1 MTKSKT
7 DTKALEQA
15 DGKTEAP
22 SFENLTPRQQAHTM
36 AVEAFDTITHLFAA
50 DDFNVK
56 GIAGYFFCYGA
67 DQQLTYSTTR
77 LNQLEHDI
85 QVWEDDE
92 ARDNA
97 SPTLEKK
104 RLYAKREHEN
114 AERLRRMVA
123 AAREAYFVGTG
134 EHWDPKP
141 KAEETKPKTEEE
153 RIAEIMARR
162 AR

>member
-1 MTKSKT
+1 
-7 DTKALEQA
+7 
-15 DGKTEAP
+15 
-22 SFENLTPRQQAHTM
+22 M

-67 DQQLTYSTTR
+67 EQQLTYSTNR
-77 LNQLEHDI
+77 LNKLEHEI
-85 QVWEDDE
+85 QVWEEDN
-92 ARDNA
+92 ARDTA
-97 SPTLEKK
+97 SPAMEKK
-104 RLYAKREHEN
+104 RLYARREHDS

-123 AAREAYFVGTG
+123 AAREAYFVATG
-134 EHWDPKP
+134 EQWDPKP
-141 KAEETKPKTEEE
+141 KTQETKPKTEEE